1 MSLEAE
7 REALAL
13 LRAIRGE
20 LDAGTQH
27 LRVTV
32 ATCDRIA
39 VRIVSMDERL
49 EVMAGRVERI
59 VARLGEEAG
68 A

>member
-20 LDAGTQH
+20 LDTGTEH
-27 LRVTV
+27 LQAIREG
-32 ATCDRIA
+32 CDRI
-39 VRIVSMDERL
+39 VVSMAGIDGRL
-49 EVMAGRVERI
+49 ELMEERVDRI
-59 VARLGEEAG
+59 AARLDEEAS